1 MMTALQKHRCN
12 WFNANLSD
20 LFWSSQREN
29 GKPFPKCPNPNINM
43 IIPLWQQIFLLDSRK
58 KNMLEDS
65 CSVENIRY
73 RTYWSDIITSHHRA
87 YLIWQAVTRLA
98 ARHKKYKRQNHAV
111 ISNRVIVTVKLFWQL
126 WHLEIIGQYYKTQQS
141 DERGRPSLWPV
152 TLPQSS

>member
-1 MMTALQKHRCN
+1 MTALQKHHCN
-12 WFNANLSD
+12 WFNAYLSV
-20 LFWSSQREN
+20 LIISERNW
-29 GKPFPKCPNPNINM
+29 KPFPKCPNLNINM
-43 IIPLWQQIFLLDSRK
+43 IIPLWQHILLLDYRK
-58 KNMLEDS
+58 KNMLEDFFFS

-73 RTYWSDIITSHHRA
+73 RTYWSDIITSHHRT